1 MVNHYLYN
9 KSLVNI
15 KRSFNKYMKK
25 LLLVIFIFLT
35 MKAHS
40 QMLHFK
46 VVNAESLKGIAQAQ
60 VTSSNRPDFKVY
72 TSESGDLTLKYI
84 SGDTIS
90 IQKKDFHAIHLY
102 LPKINVDTAH
112 VITISMVPDLEGNNP
127 NVKTVSGLPMFEYY
141 FVHQAEEK
149 NNLKVQVFEN
159 KNAAQQRQSG
169 AFKIA
174 SVHLNDFHKQKK

>member
-1 MVNHYLYN
+1 
-9 KSLVNI
+9 
-15 KRSFNKYMKK
+15 MKK
-25 LLLVIFIFLT
+25 LLFVFVIFLAT
-35 MKAHS
+35 QAHS

-60 VTSSNRPDFKVY
+60 VSSSRRADYMVY
-72 TSESGDLTLKYI
+72 TSESGDLTLKYLP
-84 SGDTIS
+84 GDTIS
-90 IQKKDFHAIHLY
+90 IHKKDFHSIHLY

-127 NVKTVSGLPMFEYY
+127 DVKKVSGLPMFEYY

-159 KNAAQQRQSG
+159 KNAAQQRQTG